1 MRGTRDVFPWFP
13 TARPNPRATSSR
25 PQWVTKVP
33 VLVMISTHHLQNA
46 YDVGHGQAYCIP
58 AHCPNSLNK
67 IFLFIW
73 VKQLSYWQCVNY
85 PVRIPRR
92 TATRHLLPEDI
103 QHQSGNAKPK
113 AIKQTRKLQYFR
125 LASEALCLCI
135 IFQCAW
141 IHVVLR
147 EYFRRTNSI
156 VKSIDCK
163 HVDTHTR
170 AKTSIVSLENCQYT
184 QAEIN
189 VQREDESYWRTRP
202 VSQIISDLEAW
213 RSAR

>member
-1 MRGTRDVFPWFP
+1 MPRISHAWNQRCFSMVPHRKAEPTGDIVKTSAGNKGTCDDF
-13 TARPNPRATSSR
+13 NSS
-25 PQWVTKVP
+25 
-33 VLVMISTHHLQNA
+33 STECLWCRTWSSILH
-46 YDVGHGQAYCIP
+46 P

-103 QHQSGNAKPK
+103 QHRSGNAKLK

-125 LASEALCLCI
+125 LASEALCLCF

-141 IHVVLR
+141 IHVVLK
-147 EYFRRTNSI
+147 SI
-156 VKSIDCK
+156 VCK

-170 AKTSIVSLENCQYT
+170 AKTSIVSLENCQYI